1 MVHEG
6 GRPQNEPGDD
16 DRKQD
21 PAQGIAG
28 EVPTVVSQPVHESSA
43 ESSSGLVTGAS
54 LQERAPD
61 LFAERIDADGLV
73 QHDRGRRLEEVAV
86 SWTIRIACHQQHGR
100 PAWRELLDRPVD
112 RGAVDIGH
120 LQVADDQ
127 VVGLVAQMLER
138 GLAAMHRL
146 HRMAIPLEHSL
157 NQLSQLGLIVDH
169 ENAGHVLSLVLA
181 LEAGQAIPARIS
193 CSMVLGLVRLVVGDR
208 DDRELA
214 VEVGLQG
221 LTHVLESD
229 PLPHHEQLEGSG
241 ANLRLTRPSRTRTAS
256 TLTLADSRSRR
267 RSSRSWGSWARQNGN
282 PSSGQAQQRP
292 LYPELSTRAA
302 QRRWGSVPAWAGH
315 IDSPGLA
322 HRPQGFIVVITGA
335 GHSTAAARSARNRS
349 DLEVIPWPRADDV
362 VAFVPVPGEAR

>member
-1 MVHEG
+1 
-6 GRPQNEPGDD
+6 
-16 DRKQD
+16 
-21 PAQGIAG
+21 
-28 EVPTVVSQPVHESSA
+28 
-43 ESSSGLVTGAS
+43 VTGAS

-61 LFAERIDADGLV
+61 LLAERIDADGLV

-86 SWTIRIACHQQHGR
+86 SRTIRIACHQQHGR

-169 ENAGHVLSLVLA
+169 ENAGHVLSLAPPVGA
-181 LEAGQAIPARIS
+181 AQGMRVRDPRSTAVR
-193 CSMVLGLVRLVVGDR
+193 LVRLVVGDR

-221 LTHVLESD
+221 LTHILESD

-241 ANLRLTRPSRTRTAS
+241 ANLRLDT
-256 TLTLADSRSRR
+256 
-267 RSSRSWGSWARQNGN
+267 
-282 PSSGQAQQRP
+282 
-292 LYPELSTRAA
+292 PE
-302 QRRWGSVPAWAGH
+302 
-315 IDSPGLA
+315 
-322 HRPQGFIVVITGA
+322 
-335 GHSTAAARSARNRS
+335 
-349 DLEVIPWPRADDV
+349 
-362 VAFVPVPGEAR
+362 